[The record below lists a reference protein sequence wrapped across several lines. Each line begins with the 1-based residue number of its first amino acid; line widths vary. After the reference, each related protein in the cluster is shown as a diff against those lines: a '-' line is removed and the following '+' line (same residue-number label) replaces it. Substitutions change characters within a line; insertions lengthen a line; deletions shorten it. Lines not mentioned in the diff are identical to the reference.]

1 MATISIIS
9 LLKPRNIETNLL
21 RAFLI
26 NNEKNETLI
35 ELSGKYSANINIL
48 FESNTPDQLE
58 KTKEEF
64 LNQIDQSIFEI
75 QSANFEKTLDFYKKY
90 KNNLLAYNDYLIMKN
105 GDFETITQQAV
116 DNLYNPFSFSLLPE
130 NEDPFMLFTNYITS
144 LNNGNFSSN
153 SSQNFCHSGKRWLCR
168 CCHIFI
174 NCK

>member
-1 MATISIIS
+1 MKKLNIFRIIFIVILATISIIS

-90 KNNLLAYNDYLIMKN
+90 KNKLLAYND
-105 GDFETITQQAV
+105 
-116 DNLYNPFSFSLLPE
+116 
-130 NEDPFMLFTNYITS
+130 
-144 LNNGNFSSN
+144 
-153 SSQNFCHSGKRWLCR
+153 
-168 CCHIFI
+168 
-174 NCK
+174 

>member
-1 MATISIIS
+1 MKKLNIFRIIFIVILATISIIS

-90 KNNLLAYNDYLIMKN
+90 KNNR
-105 GDFETITQQAV
+105 T
-116 DNLYNPFSFSLLPE
+116 NLF
-130 NEDPFMLFTNYITS
+130 LFTVRGRNRPDEKDGTS
-144 LNNGNFSSN
+144 TSAARQGSRL
-153 SSQNFCHSGKRWLCR
+153 
-168 CCHIFI
+168 
-174 NCK
+174 